1 MAIPSTFTGAAT
13 FVASTRVLTV
23 FYEANDK
30 TGTEAGMQLTVTDSA
45 GTAFTSTTDVT
56 AAVATFGLTIV
67 ANPCEGTKIS
77 SVAFTAVADQTYT
90 LGATGL
96 VITWPVATYVTD
108 PADQTCALTYAATT
122 ATSAVEPAVTV
133 DNTARTLTVSTS
145 TASMVST
152 TNWVYTVAVKTPSGV
167 TISGT
172 TATINILISANAA
185 CEPPATTTTA
195 TTTAQSF
202 TIGASSSDLVFLWS
216 AWTYVTDPTGG
227 SCTLG
232 YAATVPTALSAALAC
247 VASTRT
253 CTLTNASVTEAMAG
267 VHELSVTGTTPTGT
281 AIASKTA
288 TVALT
293 ILSEC
298 TSVTSATAPTTAE
311 QTFKLDGTA
320 QSYTVGAWTASV
332 GTLDCATDLKYVW
345 TIPTALTAYVT
356 TSTTSRT
363 FSFTSSEKTLATS
376 TGHTITLAVTTSA
389 GVALTSGGS
398 VTFTLLATAV
408 TSAADSSVQA
418 VV

>member
-1 MAIPSTFTGAAT
+1 MSLTVADPAGAAFTGDTTATAAAAT
-13 FVASTRVLTV
+13 FS
-23 FYEANDK
+23 
-30 TGTEAGMQLTVTDSA
+30 
-45 GTAFTSTTDVT
+45 
-56 AAVATFGLTIV
+56 LTIV
-67 ANPCEGTKIS
+67 ANPCEAPKIT
-77 SVAFTAVADQTYT
+77 VTASTVADQTYT

-96 VITWPVATYVTD
+96 VITWPVFTYVTD
-108 PADQTCALTYAATT
+108 PVADPVTVCAITYAATT
-122 ATSAVEPAVTV
+122 ATSAVAPAVTV

-145 TASMVST
+145 TASMVSA
-152 TNWVYTVAVKTPSGV
+152 TNWVYTVAVKTPSGATV
-167 TISGT
+167 SGI

-185 CEPPATTTTA
+185 CEPPATTTTVA
-195 TTTAQSF
+195 TTAQSF
-202 TIGASSSDLVFLWS
+202 TIGATSSDLVFLWS
-216 AWTYVTDPTGG
+216 AWTYTTAPTG
-227 SCTLG
+227 SACTLG

-298 TSVTSATAPTTAE
+298 TLLTSATAPTTAE
-311 QTFKLDGTA
+311 QTFTLDGTA
-320 QSYTVGAWTASV
+320 QSYTVGAWTAAV
-332 GTLDCATDLKYVW
+332 GTLDCATDLLYVW

-363 FSFTSSEKTLATS
+363 FSMTSSEKTLATT

-408 TSAADSSVQA
+408 TSAADSSIQA